1 MIRKIIVILLFI
13 VLAYQLS
20 QVEIN
25 LEDDKPKGLNL
36 VYLYV

>member
-1 MIRKIIVILLFI
+1 MIRKIITILLFI

-36 VYLYV
+36 VY

>member
-13 VLAYQLS
+13 VLEYQLS

-36 VYLYV
+36 VY

>member
-1 MIRKIIVILLFI
+1 MIRKIIVILLCI

-36 VYLYV
+36 VY

>member
-1 MIRKIIVILLFI
+1 MIRKIITILLFI
-13 VLAYQLS
+13 ILAYQLS

-36 VYLYV
+36 VY

>member
-1 MIRKIIVILLFI
+1 MKMIRKIIAILLFI

-36 VYLYV
+36 VY

>member
-25 LEDDKPKGLNL
+25 LKDDKPKGLNL
-36 VYLYV
+36 VY

>member
-20 QVEIN
+20 QVQIN

-36 VYLYV
+36 VY

>member
-1 MIRKIIVILLFI
+1 MIRKIIVILLLI

-36 VYLYV
+36 VY

>member
-1 MIRKIIVILLFI
+1 MIKKIIAILLFI

-36 VYLYV
+36 VY

>member
-1 MIRKIIVILLFI
+1 MIRKIIVKLLFI

-36 VYLYV
+36 VY

>member
-1 MIRKIIVILLFI
+1 MIRKIIAILLFI

-25 LEDDKPKGLNL
+25 LKDDKPKGLNL
-36 VYLYV
+36 VY

>member
-1 MIRKIIVILLFI
+1 MIRKIIAILLFI

-36 VYLYV
+36 VY

>member
-25 LEDDKPKGLNL
+25 LEDYKPKGLNL
-36 VYLYV
+36 VY

>member
-13 VLAYQLS
+13 ILAYQLS

-36 VYLYV
+36 VY

>member
-36 VYLYV
+36 VY

>member
-1 MIRKIIVILLFI
+1 MIRKIITILLFI

-36 VYLYV
+36 VYKYV

>member
-1 MIRKIIVILLFI
+1 MIRKTIVILLFI

-36 VYLYV
+36 VY